1 MVLQS
6 DIVAETGSTN
16 ADLLARLAD
25 GEAIAEGYW
34 LIADRQA
41 RGRGRHGRRWLD
53 APGNFM
59 GSTVVNLDPGGP
71 PPASLSFV
79 AALALYE
86 TAAGLVPDPSTL
98 RLKWPNDVLLKGAKF
113 CGILLE
119 CEGKNAVIGIGVNL
133 ASAPTLSDR
142 ETGALAEV
150 GVLSD
155 RDLFARELAMH
166 FEAELRR
173 WRNLGTESLFRR
185 WQAAAHQPGT
195 SLTIHDE
202 NGKSIRGTYE
212 GLAPDGGL
220 RLRLADGSTRVI
232 HAGDVMLEAR

>member
-1 MVLQS
+1 LALQL

-34 LIADRQA
+34 LIADRQTQ
-41 RGRGRHGRRWLD
+41 GRGRHGRKWLD

-59 GSTVVNLDPGGP
+59 GSTVVHLDPGGP
-71 PPASLSFV
+71 PPATLSFA

-86 TAAGLVPDPSTL
+86 TAAGLLPDPSKL
-98 RLKWPNDVLLKGAKF
+98 QLKWPNDVLLKRAKF
-113 CGILLE
+113 SGILLE
-119 CEGKNAVIGIGVNL
+119 CEGTHAVIGMGVNL
-133 ASAPTLSDR
+133 ASAPNLADRATGCLS
-142 ETGALAEV
+142 ES

-173 WRNLGTESLFRR
+173 WRNLGTESLLRR
-185 WQAAAHQPGT
+185 WQAAAHRPGT
-195 SLTIHDE
+195 SLTVHDE
-202 NGKSIRGTYE
+202 KGHSLRGTYE
-212 GLAPDGGL
+212 GLAPDGAL
-220 RLRLADGSTRVI
+220 LLRLADGSTRVI